1 MEEWYITAYFDRD
14 SRVPADDVPTL
25 NEKVSG
31 GTVFIDSRD
40 TLQKKKF
47 LDDGITRYLGTPY
60 QRTRSKFLGIG
71 SEKVDMYLEI
81 EFAPVMASNPPDA
94 VIALAKNEKPSHST
108 SSAYSGSSTHD
119 SDFDLLKRASV
130 FEVGTEI
137 LPRSDFDFSQ
147 I

>member
-1 MEEWYITAYFDRD
+1 MQEWYITAYFDRD

-25 NEKVSG
+25 NE
-31 GTVFIDSRD
+31 TVTKRRD
-40 TLQKKKF
+40 ILQKKKF

-71 SEKVDMYLEI
+71 SENVDMYLEI
-81 EFAPVMASNPPDA
+81 EFGSVMASNPPDA
-94 VIALAKNEKPSHST
+94 VISLAKSEKPNYST
-108 SSAYSGSSTHD
+108 SSAYSGSSD
-119 SDFDLLKRASV
+119 SGGDFDLLKMASV
-130 FEVGTEI
+130 FKVGEEV

>member
-1 MEEWYITAYFDRD
+1 MQEWYITAYFDRD

-40 TLQKKKF
+40 TLRKKKS

-81 EFAPVMASNPPDA
+81 EFGSVMASNPPDA
-94 VIALAKNEKPSHST
+94 VISLAKSEKPNYST
-108 SSAYSGSSTHD
+108 SSAYSGSSD
-119 SDFDLLKRASV
+119 SGGDFDLLKMASV
-130 FEVGTEI
+130 FKVGEEV